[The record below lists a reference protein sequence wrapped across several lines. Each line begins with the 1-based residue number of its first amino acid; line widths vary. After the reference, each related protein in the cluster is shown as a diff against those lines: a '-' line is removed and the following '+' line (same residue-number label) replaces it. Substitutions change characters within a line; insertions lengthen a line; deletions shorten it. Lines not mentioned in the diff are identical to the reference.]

1 MGATTDLASMPA
13 RPPAI
18 KFRISLGNDWM
29 VESSSV
35 VVVAD
40 GDGEDRE
47 AAVDE
52 DGGNGSA
59 LWPSLPLLV
68 DDDMMPKSLAWCW

>member
-40 GDGEDRE
+40 GDGEGE

-52 DGGNGSA
+52 DGGTGSA

-68 DDDMMPKSLAWCW
+68 DDDMVPKALAWCW

>member
-1 MGATTDLASMPA
+1 
-13 RPPAI
+13 
-18 KFRISLGNDWM
+18 M
-29 VESSSV
+29 VEGSVV

-40 GDGEDRE
+40 GDGEGE

-52 DGGNGSA
+52 DGGTGSA

-68 DDDMMPKSLAWCW
+68 DDDMVPKALAWCW

>member
-1 MGATTDLASMPA
+1 
-13 RPPAI
+13 
-18 KFRISLGNDWM
+18 M
-29 VESSSV
+29 VESSVV

>member
-18 KFRISLGNDWM
+18 KFRISLGSDWM
-29 VESSSV
+29 VESSA
-35 VVVAD
+35 VAN
-40 GDGEDRE
+40 GDGEDE

-52 DGGNGSA
+52 DGGSA

-68 DDDMMPKSLAWCW
+68 DDDMMPIALAWCW